1 MLTGR
6 LESARKQPWWRPA
19 PMVENQPVESGA
31 IMDARPQRSRTVSA
45 LLALAVVLAACQSAD
60 DASLVAPAPL
70 PPATA
75 DPSEADDDRPAPE
88 AAVVDEGPEAEEAE
102 EAEQAAGDTA
112 SPSASAGFRLELGQ
126 DLSIGGVSP
135 ELIADPRGGYLLL
148 TTGMSTDKAYRSSDA
163 ITFTPDPSTQVP
175 QGNDYSLLQRP
186 DGTWL
191 LYYVVATAPAGQP
204 GQPPDPSKALKTVMV
219 SQSSDLAS
227 FGPGSPTGIGQQVPG
242 PAWGV
247 PDTYRAPDGTYRMM
261 WVDRAP
267 GQNWEVLRTATSA
280 DGVTFSADP
289 GYVISDGYVDPFML
303 RADEGDWVLL
313 LSTTPATQRLP
324 QKIFVARSV
333 DGRTWTID
341 PAPLLESADRNYLD
355 PAAVQVGDG
364 VWRVVLSAAARA
376 NAIQGPHTYVA
387 ATLTETR

>member
-1 MLTGR
+1 
-6 LESARKQPWWRPA
+6 
-19 PMVENQPVESGA
+19 
-31 IMDARPQRSRTVSA
+31 MDARPQRSRTRSA
-45 LLALAVVLAACQSAD
+45 LLAIAVVIAACQSAD

-75 DPSEADDDRPAPE
+75 DPSETEDDRPAPE
-88 AAVVDEGPEAEEAE
+88 AAVVEEAPEAEEAE
-102 EAEQAAGDTA
+102 QVEEAPEVEEEVEEETA

-126 DLSIGGVSP
+126 DLSIGGGSP

-163 ITFTPDPSTQVP
+163 ITFTPDPSMQVP

-303 RADEGDWVLL
+303 RAEEGDWVLL

-387 ATLTETR
+387 ATLTETRSR